1 LSYDGRA
8 IHAELL
14 ECDWCSTLPFSGP
27 PQGAGRCSLETCWPA
42 TLKEKPLTRALVTGG
57 AGYVGSHATK
67 ALARAGFEPVVFD
80 NLSTG
85 HRWAVRWGK
94 LAEGD
99 LENPALLRRALAD
112 SGAEA
117 VLHFAASIAVG
128 ESMTDPQKYFH
139 NNVVNTLHLL
149 DAMLECGVK
158 NIVFS
163 SSAAVYGNPETIPI
177 PEDHPLRP
185 SSVYGDSKLIMEKAI
200 RWYGEAYGLR
210 WAALRYFNAAGADAE
225 GELGEEHD
233 PETHLIPLVIQAAL
247 GRRAH
252 VEVFGTDYPTPD
264 GTAIRDYIDV
274 SDLAEAHV
282 LALRSLMEGGQCLAM
297 NLGTGQGHSVR
308 EVIAAV
314 ERVSKMKVPAR
325 DAARRAGDPPVL
337 VADPARAAEV
347 LGWKPRQSQ
356 LDTIVE
362 RAWKWSVAP
371 KHSG

>member
-1 LSYDGRA
+1 VAARKTSGVARLRP
-8 IHAELL
+8 
-14 ECDWCSTLPFSGP
+14 DWS
-27 PQGAGRCSLETCWPA
+27 AA
-42 TLKEKPLTRALVTGG
+42 LKEKPLTRVLVTGG
-57 AGYVGSHATK
+57 AGYVGSHTTK

-80 NLSTG
+80 NLSAG
-85 HRWAVRWGK
+85 HRWAVRWGA
-94 LAEGD
+94 LIEGD
-99 LENPALLRRALAD
+99 LKNPALIRQALAD
-112 SGAEA
+112 SRAEA

-128 ESMTDPQKYFH
+128 ESMTNPQKYFR

-149 DAMLECGVK
+149 DAMLGCGVK
-158 NIVFS
+158 HIVFS
-163 SSAAVYGNPETIPI
+163 SSAAVYGNPETTPI

-185 SSVYGDSKLIMEKAI
+185 TSAYGDSKLIMEKAI
-200 RWYGEAYGLR
+200 RWYGEAYGIR

-233 PETHLIPLVIQAAL
+233 PETHLIPLVIQATL

-274 SDLAEAHV
+274 GDLAEAHV

-308 EVIAAV
+308 EVIAAI
-314 ERVSKMKVPAR
+314 ERVAKLKVPAR

-347 LGWKPRQSQ
+347 LRWKPGHSQ

-362 RAWKWSVAP
+362 SAWKWSVAP
-371 KHSG
+371 KPSG